1 MRSTEALG
9 SVMAR
14 TLSNED
20 VEAIAQRTAAIIL
33 AGTTTRAIE
42 PGAIYTVNEAAFL
55 TSMRPKTL
63 SAKLVAGTIPASR
76 RLGTWRVRGS
86 ELIKLA

>member
-1 MRSTEALG
+1 
-9 SVMAR
+9 MAR
-14 TLSNED
+14 TLSDED

-42 PGAIYTVNEAAFL
+42 PGAIYTVREAAHL
-55 TSMRPKTL
+55 AAMSPATMQQKL
-63 SAKLVAGTIPASR
+63 AKGTINASR

-86 ELIKLA
+86 ELLKLA